1 MVWSP
6 GESGKV
12 SEQKPKAEA
21 RTPVRGL
28 LSGKVNWPVWSALVP
43 ERVPNTCRL
52 AKGMGWSSLPL
63 TTVTETD
70 VWAAKNSGRTKPAI
84 KSKYLGMV

>member
-1 MVWSP
+1 MARSL
-6 GESGKV
+6 GEIWKV
-12 SEQKPKAEA
+12 SERKPKAEA
-21 RTPVRGL
+21 WTRVRNL
-28 LSGKVNWPVWSALVP
+28 LSGKLNWPVWSALVP
-43 ERVPNTCRL
+43 ERVPKTCRL

-70 VWAAKNSGRTKPAI
+70 VYAAKNSGRIKPAI